1 MLLVL
6 LILAESERPE
16 LLGWLDWKYVLEI
29 DTDLSTMRLQIEMI
43 FNFFGIRRNE
53 NKFQN
58 DLSCPIAFK
67 ICRVF

>member
-1 MLLVL
+1 MLLVV

-43 FNFFGIRRNE
+43 FNFLE
-53 NKFQN
+53 SEEMKT
-58 DLSCPIAFK
+58 SFK
-67 ICRVF
+67 MN